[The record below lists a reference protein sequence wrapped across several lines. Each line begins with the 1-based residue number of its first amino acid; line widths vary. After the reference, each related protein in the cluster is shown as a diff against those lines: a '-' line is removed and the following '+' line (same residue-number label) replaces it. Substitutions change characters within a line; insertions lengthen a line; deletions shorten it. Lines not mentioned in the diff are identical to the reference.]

1 AMDKRTSMG
10 VLGDLNKFTQYQAAE
25 AMREAANNPNGA
37 AGMSAGFGAA
47 AMMTQAM
54 QFSMQQNQQ
63 PVQQAAPQQT
73 AAPAGDT
80 KFCMECGARIPKGAK
95 FCSECGAKQG

>member
-1 AMDKRTSMG
+1 MNEEKYIEERVGKR
-10 VLGDLNKFTQYQAAE
+10 
-25 AMREAANNPNGA
+25 NPFLVPDGYFDHLA
-37 AGMSAGFGAA
+37 DQVMASLPE
-47 AMMTQAM
+47 
-54 QFSMQQNQQ
+54 Q